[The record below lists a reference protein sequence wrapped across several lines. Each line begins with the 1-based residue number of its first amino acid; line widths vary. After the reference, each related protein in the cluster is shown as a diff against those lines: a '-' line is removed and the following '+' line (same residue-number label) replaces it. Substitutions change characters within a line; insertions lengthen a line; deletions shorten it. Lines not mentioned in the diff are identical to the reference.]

1 VTRVLVFERIT
12 KRYARFLDQER
23 GTVVYIHI
31 EDWTALGRPD
41 RIEQENRP
49 AVAAVPAQLA
59 AAA

>member
-49 AVAAVPAQLA
+49 AAAPAQLA